1 MLRQLQR
8 ILMVLPLFLATASGC
23 SKSDS
28 CAKLETCCPA
38 MDPVNITP
46 CQQTANA
53 NVAADCTSLLAEYQR
68 AGYCSDEGLVD
79 GGQPT
84 EDIILAPDA
93 PVTADAPQAM
103 DVQQQPDVQQGTDTS
118 TAPDAP
124 PPDVMT
130 GT

>member
-8 ILMVLPLFLATASGC
+8 ILLVLPLFLATASGC

-28 CAKLETCCPA
+28 CAKLETCCPT

-53 NVAADCTSLLAEYQR
+53 NVTADCDSLLAEYQR
-68 AGYCSDEGLVD
+68 AGYCAAEGLVD

-84 EDIILAPDA
+84 EDIISAPDA
-93 PVTADAPQAM
+93 PQST
-103 DVQQQPDVQQGTDTS
+103 DVQQQPDVQQSTDAATDTA

-124 PPDVMT
+124 PADMT
-130 GT
+130 H